1 MSYSL
6 RFKEEAKK
14 EWDRLDPTIREQ
26 FAKKL
31 RERRENP
38 KVDSAR
44 LSGMPN
50 CYKIKLRS
58 TGYRLVYEVRDQEV
72 VIIVIAVGKR
82 ERHAVYKAAM
92 KRLG

>member
-14 EWDRLDPTIREQ
+14 EWDRLDSSIREQ

-31 RERRENP
+31 RERRDNP
-38 KVDSAR
+38 KVDNAR

-58 TGYRLVYEVRDQEV
+58 AGFRLVYEVRDQEV
-72 VIIVIAVGKR
+72 IIIVITVGKG
-82 ERHAVYKAAM
+82 ERHAVYKAAA
-92 KRLG
+92 KRRE

>member
-1 MSYSL
+1 MSYNL
-6 RFKEEAKK
+6 RFKQEAKK

-31 RERRENP
+31 RERRDNP
-38 KVDSAR
+38 KIESAR
-44 LSGMPN
+44 LSGMLN

-58 TGYRLVYEVRDQEV
+58 AGYRLVYEVRDQEI

-82 ERHAVYKAAM
+82 ERHAVYKAAAQ
-92 KRLG
+92 RLK

>member
-6 RFKEEAKK
+6 RFKEEAKR
-14 EWDRLDPTIREQ
+14 EWDRLDPVIRDQ
-26 FAKKL
+26 FAKKM

-44 LSGMPN
+44 LYGLPN

-58 TGYRLVYEVRDQEV
+58 AGYRLVYEVRNQEV
-72 VIIVIAVGKR
+72 VIVVIAVGKR
-82 ERHAVYKAAM
+82 ERHAVYKAAA
-92 KRLG
+92 KRRE

>member
-14 EWDRLDPTIREQ
+14 EWDRLDPVIRDQ

-44 LSGMPN
+44 LYGLPN

-58 TGYRLVYEVRDQEV
+58 AGYRLVYEVRDQEV
-72 VIIVIAVGKR
+72 VIVVIAVGKR
-82 ERHAVYKAAM
+82 ERHAVYKAAA
-92 KRLG
+92 KRRE

>member
-6 RFKEEAKK
+6 RFKQEAKK
-14 EWDRLDPTIREQ
+14 EWDRLDPTVREQ

-31 RERRENP
+31 RERRDSP

-44 LSGMPN
+44 LSSLPN

-58 TGYRLVYEVRDQEV
+58 AGYRLVYEVRDQEV
-72 VIIVIAVGKR
+72 VIVVIAVGKR
-82 ERHAVYKAAM
+82 ERHAVYKAAA
-92 KRLG
+92 KRRE

>member
-14 EWDRLDPTIREQ
+14 EWDRLDPVIRDQ
-26 FAKKL
+26 FAKKM

-44 LSGMPN
+44 LYGLPN

-58 TGYRLVYEVRDQEV
+58 AGYRLVYEVRDQEV
-72 VIIVIAVGKR
+72 VIVVIAVGKR
-82 ERHAVYKAAM
+82 ERHAVYKAAA
-92 KRLG
+92 KRRE